1 VRGEQSVNPAGRA
14 ASVRNGGNNL
24 GEHVEAVLEPA
35 VEARLHHA
43 EKVRLPHAPDHVVAD
58 TALGFGLLRP
68 LTGDLGDSASACQKI
83 GNVRFG
89 GRRP

>member
-14 ASVRNGGNNL
+14 ASARDGGNNL
-24 GEHVEAVLEPA
+24 GEYVEAVLEPA
-35 VEARLHHA
+35 VKARLHDA
-43 EKVRLPHAPDHVVAD
+43 EQVRLPHALDHVVAD

-68 LTGDLGDSASACQKI
+68 LTGELCDCASACQEI

-89 GRRP
+89 G